1 MRRFTATI
9 IMLLMMAP
17 LVLASKKER
26 KAQALRE
33 EWSARIAAVASHEEL
48 ESVRYQIQEVPDS
61 ALRKFLLG
69 NAFLKEIWLDA
80 IVYQEQRK
88 RQLAVEAV
96 EREWDAK
103 VAAAEALEDIAALRK
118 QAMTEENAGLRKYLL
133 QAISRREIRIEEI
146 ERKRREEE
154 EIERKRRE
162 EIERKRPIVAE
173 MRSRLDSQ
181 TNQIRK
187 RIEDLKK
194 TSDADLDVGLV
205 YTIEME
211 ILDLFSLGR
220 YSNPSIH
227 WQEVSPELNGVV
239 LQLRR
244 ELRDILQERALEAED
259 RRQQAA
265 YQERQR
271 KAREAE
277 KRRRQALREAT
288 ARALAETEKELQA
301 LRALQDRLERIQ
313 SYCANGS
320 LYFVETFLGGWVER
334 DEATGEDSPVA
345 SFDVNNEV
353 LNRLLELQARGW
365 KRKIPARTVAC
376 GEGDFR
382 LWTVLR

>member
-33 EWSARIAAVASHEEL
+33 EWSAKIAAVATHEEL
-48 ESVRYQIQEVPDS
+48 ESVRYQIQEVRDS
-61 ALRKFLLG
+61 ALRGLLLG
-69 NAFLKEIWLDA
+69 NAFLKEIQLDE

-118 QAMTEENAGLRKYLL
+118 QAMTEENAGLRKYIL
-133 QAISRREIRIEEI
+133 QAISRREIRVEEI
-146 ERKRREEE
+146 ERKRK
-154 EIERKRRE
+154 EIARKRRE
-162 EIERKRPIVAE
+162 EIERKRLIVAE
-173 MRSRLDSQ
+173 MRSRLDSR

-187 RIEDLKK
+187 TIEDLKK

-205 YTIEME
+205 STIDKE
-211 ILDLFSLGR
+211 ILDLYSLGR
-220 YSNPSIH
+220 SSNPSIS
-227 WQEVSPELNGVV
+227 WLEVSPELNVV
-239 LQLRR
+239 VFQLQS
-244 ELRDILQERALEAED
+244 ELAAILERAREAES

-277 KRRRQALREAT
+277 KRRRQALQEAT
-288 ARALAETEKELQA
+288 ERALAETEKELQA

-320 LYFVETFLGGWVER
+320 LYFVETFFGGWVER
-334 DEATGEDSPVA
+334 DEATGEDSPVV